1 MDDDLLILFTEDEFG
16 DDTADIVAS
25 GDSKNVGPNKAATQ
39 QPAESPVEQL
49 FVDEPYEEFLEW
61 LDNPVAIPSVAST
74 RLTVEDWYWQDE
86 FCEDDWQEEQQ
97 PPIADNNP
105 RLTVEDAWDWDEHAD
120 DEWQEEQTTVNVN
133 YAPTTTWGGDTWGFG
148 PWGGLYI
155 QQPQDDAW
163 DWDEHADDEW
173 QEEQQPSTTATIPQ
187 SPEDAWD
194 WDEHAD
200 DEWQEEQ
207 QPPIPPFTP
216 PALVEDAYAWDELA
230 EDDWQEEQQPPIPD
244 NNPQLTVEDWYWQ
257 DEFCEDDWQEEHTVV
272 VGNASM
278 VWTPVT
284 DVDANPLVL
293 IGNAQTPGWTQVIDM
308 QNPRW
313 QNLNDSQ

>member
-25 GDSKNVGPNKAATQ
+25 GDSKNVGLNKAATQ
-39 QPAESPVEQL
+39 QSTESPIEQL
-49 FVDEPYEEFLEW
+49 LVDEPYEDFTEW
-61 LDNPVAIPSVAST
+61 LDNPIAIPSVAST

-86 FCEDDWQEEQQ
+86 FCE
-97 PPIADNNP
+97 
-105 RLTVEDAWDWDEHAD
+105 

-173 QEEQQPSTTATIPQ
+173 LEEQQPSTTATIPQ

-207 QPPIPPFTP
+207 PPIP
-216 PALVEDAYAWDELA
+216 A
-230 EDDWQEEQQPPIPD
+230 
-244 NNPQLTVEDWYWQ
+244 NNPLLTAEDWYWQ

-284 DVDANPLVL
+284 DVDANPWVLV
-293 IGNAQTPGWTQVIDM
+293 GNAQTPGWTQVIDVD
-308 QNPRW
+308 NVNW
-313 QNLNDSQ
+313 QNVNDSQ